1 MSVKV
6 RMTRS
11 GSKKRPFY
19 RIVAINSDSRRDGR
33 PLEFLG
39 YYNPNTNPGTL
50 SIDNEKLQA
59 WVGKGAELSDT
70 VRTLLKKLGKRHFL
84 RGLVPVSRFGG
95 RRVFEFKRRN
105 IF

>member
-33 PLEFLG
+33 PLEFIG
-39 YYNPNTNPGTL
+39 YYNPCTNPGTL
-50 SIDNEKLQA
+50 SIDAEKLNA
-59 WVGKGAELSDT
+59 WIEKDAEMTDT
-70 VRTLLKKLGKRHFL
+70 VRTLVKKFGK
-84 RGLVPVSRFGG
+84 
-95 RRVFEFKRRN
+95 
-105 IF
+105 

>member
-50 SIDNEKLQA
+50 NIDTE
-59 WVGKGAELSDT
+59 
-70 VRTLLKKLGKRHFL
+70 
-84 RGLVPVSRFGG
+84 
-95 RRVFEFKRRN
+95 
-105 IF
+105 

>member
-1 MSVKV
+1 MSVKE

-39 YYNPNTNPGTL
+39 YYNPNTNPADVKL
-50 SIDNEKLQA
+50 DQEKIDKWLA
-59 WVGKGAELSDT
+59 TGAEMSAT
-70 VRTLLKKLGKRHFL
+70 VRSLYKKLPR
-84 RGLVPVSRFGG
+84 
-95 RRVFEFKRRN
+95 
-105 IF
+105 